1 LAQKNHIHR
10 VVGWHP
16 AVCIDDQRFKMD
28 LIDKLMVGAVTAN
41 LAGKSARALGRAAVT
56 TIILALAVLPAATPV
71 FAKDDRTVLVGTD
84 HRFFDGPP
92 ARVWTAGP
100 LTQIRGQKFTG
111 TFTWS
116 GKGITLAGSETQLID
131 ATLDFATGNGFMW
144 GVTSYTDTATGVTC
158 SGRISG
164 KITTF
169 LATGTIVTRCS
180 NGARVWGSVQDTAA
194 NPVVENSSVFHLVLR
209 NDD

>member
-1 LAQKNHIHR
+1 
-10 VVGWHP
+10 
-16 AVCIDDQRFKMD
+16 MD
-28 LIDKLMVGAVTAN
+28 RIDKLMVRDVATRDVARN
-41 LAGKSARALGRAAVT
+41 LAGRSARAVACAVARAAVMT
-56 TIILALAVLPAATPV
+56 SVLALALLPMTTPAL
-71 FAKDDRTVLVGTD
+71 AKDDRTVLTGTD

-116 GKGITLAGSETQLID
+116 GKGIILAGSETQLID
-131 ATLDFATGNGFMW
+131 ATLDFATGNGRMW

-164 KITTF
+164 KITSF
-169 LATGTIVTRCS
+169 LATGTIDTRCS
-180 NGARVWGSVQDTAA
+180 NGARVRGSVQDTAA
-194 NPVVENSSVFHLVLR
+194 NPGVENSSDFHLVLR

>member
-1 LAQKNHIHR
+1 
-10 VVGWHP
+10 
-16 AVCIDDQRFKMD
+16 MD
-28 LIDKLMVGAVTAN
+28 RIDKLMVRDVATN
-41 LAGKSARALGRAAVT
+41 LAGRSARALARAAVMT
-56 TIILALAVLPAATPV
+56 FVLALALLPMTTPAL
-71 FAKDDRTVLVGTD
+71 AKDDRTVLTGTD

-92 ARVWTAGP
+92 ARVWSAGP

-116 GKGITLAGSETQLID
+116 GNGITLAGSETQLID
-131 ATLDFATGNGFMW
+131 ATLDFATGNGRMW

-164 KITTF
+164 KITSF
-169 LATGTIVTRCS
+169 LATGTIDKRCS
-180 NGARVWGSVQDTAA
+180 NGARVQGSVQDTSA
-194 NPVVENSSVFHLVLR
+194 NPGVENSSDFHLVLR